1 MLPFRLAPMPPWWPW
16 RGASAGDEA
25 LRTAPASD
33 LPPAAGADAP
43 QADDPALTPEARA
56 GRSNLMQLV
65 QLRWLAVG
73 GQLLTVLTVHFGLAI
88 RLPILALLSL
98 LAALALFNLASWLRA
113 STARHVGQPELFLGL
128 LMDLV
133 VLTGLLALSGGV
145 NNPFVFV
152 FLPQL
157 AVGALLLRPGYAWTL
172 VLLACLAIMVLAQ
185 WHLPLDWPDAPQ
197 PQRLSL
203 HYLGGLLL
211 CFALCASLLV
221 LAIGRFARNLRLRDA
236 RLAALRQRAAEED
249 HIVRM
254 GLLASGAAHE
264 LGTPLATLSI
274 ILGDFAHMAPFAAEP
289 ELREDIELMQ
299 SQVQRCKAIIT
310 GILMSAGDSRGEAP
324 TATTLRAFLGALSDD
339 WRDRRSQPDFRAE
352 LGPLP
357 DTPIVADTGLRQ
369 MVTNVLDN
377 ALEAMQAA
385 GTAPPATPRLLA
397 DCDGERLCLRV
408 LDRGPGFSADMLDS
422 FGRPYHSSKGRPGGG
437 LGLFLSVNVA
447 RKLGGNVSARNR
459 ETGGAEVSIDL
470 PLAALL
476 LPEPAEPGTSLGR
489 ERA

>member
-16 RGASAGDEA
+16 RGASAEGEGAPAPAPPAPRDEA
-25 LRTAPASD
+25 PV
-33 LPPAAGADAP
+33 
-43 QADDPALTPEARA
+43 ADDPALPPETRA

-73 GQLLTVLTVHFGLAI
+73 GQLCTVLAVHFGLGI
-88 RLPILALLSL
+88 RLPILAMLSL
-98 LAALALFNLASWLRA
+98 LAALSLFNLASWLRA
-113 STARHVGQPELFLGL
+113 GTARHVGQPELFLGL
-128 LMDLV
+128 VMDLT

-152 FLPQL
+152 YLPQL
-157 AVGALLLRPGYAWTL
+157 AVGALLLRSGYAWTL
-172 VLLACLAIMVLAQ
+172 VLGACLAIMLLAQ
-185 WHLPLDWPDAPQ
+185 WHLPLRWPDAPE

-221 LAIGRFARNLRLRDA
+221 LAIARFGRNLRLRDA

-264 LGTPLATLSI
+264 LGTPLATLSV
-274 ILGDFAHMAPFAAEP
+274 ILGDWAHMAPFAAEP
-289 ELREDIELMQ
+289 ELRDDIEQMQ
-299 SQVQRCKAIIT
+299 AQVQRCKAIIG
-310 GILMSAGDSRGEAP
+310 GILLSAGDSRGDTP
-324 TATTLRAFLGALSDD
+324 TATTLHDFLEALADD
-339 WRDRRSQPDFRAE
+339 WRARRSQAGFVAE

-357 DTPIVADTGLRQ
+357 ATPIVADTGLRQ
-369 MVTNVLDN
+369 MVTHVLDN

-397 DCDGERLCLRV
+397 DCDGDRLELRV
-408 LDRGPGFSADMLDS
+408 LDRGPGFSAEMLAS
-422 FGRPYHSSKGRPGGG
+422 FGRPYHSTKGRPGGG

-447 RKLGGNVSARNR
+447 RKLGGNVTARNR
-459 ETGGAEVSIDL
+459 ETGGAEVIIDL
-470 PLAALL
+470 PLAALS
-476 LPEPAEPGTSLGR
+476 LPAADTHSPEGAAP
-489 ERA
+489 

>member
-1 MLPFRLAPMPPWWPW
+1 MLPFRLAPLPPWWPW
-16 RGASAGDEA
+16 RGAAADDEA
-25 LRTAPASD
+25 AA
-33 LPPAAGADAP
+33 PPAPQRHAP
-43 QADDPALTPEARA
+43 LADDPALSPEARA
-56 GRSNLMQLV
+56 DRSNLMQLV

-73 GQLLTVLTVHFGLAI
+73 GQLLTVLVVHYGLGI
-88 RLPILALLSL
+88 RLPILAMLSL
-98 LAALALFNLASWLRA
+98 LVSLSLFNLASWLRA
-113 STARHVGQPELFLGL
+113 GTARHVGPAELFLGL

-133 VLTGLLALSGGV
+133 VLSGLLALSGGV

-157 AVGALLLRPGYAWTL
+157 AVGALLLRGGYAWAL
-172 VLLACLAIMVLAQ
+172 VLLACVAIMLLAQ
-185 WHLPLDWPDAPQ
+185 WHLPLAWPDAPQ

-221 LAIGRFARNLRLRDA
+221 LAIGRFARNLRVRDA

-274 ILGDFAHMAPFAAEP
+274 ILGDWSHMAPFAAEP
-289 ELREDIELMQ
+289 ELRDDIEQMQ
-299 SQVQRCKAIIT
+299 AQVRRCKAIIS
-310 GILMSAGDSRGEAP
+310 GILLSAGDSRGDVP
-324 TATTLRAFLGALSDD
+324 MATTLQAFLGELSAD
-339 WRDRRSQPDFRAE
+339 WRERRQQPDFAPE

-357 DTPIVADTGLRQ
+357 ATPIIADTGLRQ

-385 GTAPPATPRLLA
+385 GSAPPATPRLLV
-397 DCDGERLCLRV
+397 DCHDDRLCLRV
-408 LDRGPGFSADMLDS
+408 LDRGAGFSPEMLAS

-459 ETGGAEVSIDL
+459 ETGGAEVSIAL
-470 PLAALL
+470 PLAALTL
-476 LPEPAEPGTSLGR
+476 EALT
-489 ERA
+489 

>member
-1 MLPFRLAPMPPWWPW
+1 MLPFRLAPLPPWWPW
-16 RGASAGDEA
+16 RGASADDE
-25 LRTAPASD
+25 TPQ
-33 LPPAAGADAP
+33 PAAARRGTP
-43 QADDPALTPEARA
+43 VVDDPALPPEARA

-73 GQLLTVLTVHFGLAI
+73 GQLLTVLAVHFGLAL
-88 RLPILALLSL
+88 RLPILAMLSL
-98 LAALALFNLASWLRA
+98 LAALSLFNLASWLRA

-128 LMDLV
+128 VMDLL

-157 AVGALLLRPGYAWTL
+157 AVGALLLRAGYAWAL
-172 VLLACLAIMVLAQ
+172 VLLACLAIMLLAQ
-185 WHLPLDWPDAPQ
+185 WHLPLAWPDAPQ

-274 ILGDFAHMAPFAAEP
+274 ILGDWAHMAPFAAEP
-289 ELREDIELMQ
+289 ELRDDIEQMQ
-299 SQVQRCKAIIT
+299 AQVQRCKAIIG
-310 GILMSAGDSRGEAP
+310 GILLSAGDSRGDAP
-324 TATTLRAFLGALSDD
+324 TATTLQAFIDELAQD
-339 WRDRRSQPDFRAE
+339 WRERRQQPDFMPE

-357 DTPIVADTGLRQ
+357 ATPIIADTGLRQ

-385 GTAPPATPRLLA
+385 GCAPPATPRLLA
-397 DCDGERLCLRV
+397 DCVDDRLALRV
-408 LDRGPGFSADMLDS
+408 LDRGPGFSPEMLAS

-470 PLAALL
+470 PLAALTL
-476 LPEPAEPGTSLGR
+476 DKP
-489 ERA
+489 

>member
-1 MLPFRLAPMPPWWPW
+1 MLPFRLAPMPPWWP
-16 RGASAGDEA
+16 RRAASASGEDV
-25 LRTAPASD
+25 TASTPSSAT
-33 LPPAAGADAP
+33 PPAAAAP
-43 QADDPALTPEARA
+43 VADDPALPPEARA

-73 GQLLTVLTVHFGLAI
+73 GQLGTVLAVHFGLGL
-88 RLPILALLSL
+88 RLPILAMLSL
-98 LAALALFNLASWLRA
+98 LASLAMFNLASWLRA
-113 STARHVGQPELFLGL
+113 GTARHVGQPELFLGL
-128 LMDLV
+128 VMDLV

-152 FLPQL
+152 YLPQL
-157 AVGALLLRPGYAWTL
+157 AVGALLLRSGYAWTL
-172 VLLACLAIMVLAQ
+172 VFGACVAIMLLAQ
-185 WHLPLDWPDAPQ
+185 WHVPLRWPDAPE

-221 LAIGRFARNLRLRDA
+221 LAIARFGRNLRLRDA

-264 LGTPLATLSI
+264 LGTPLATLSV
-274 ILGDFAHMAPFAAEP
+274 ILGDWAHMAPFAGEP
-289 ELREDIELMQ
+289 ELRDDIEQMQ
-299 SQVQRCKAIIT
+299 AQVQRCKAIIT

-324 TATTLRAFLGALSDD
+324 QATTLREFLQALAVD
-339 WRDRRSQPDFRAE
+339 WRERRAQAGFAAE

-357 DTPIVADTGLRQ
+357 ATPIIADTGLRQ

-385 GTAPPATPRLLA
+385 GTAPPAMPRLLA
-397 DCDGERLCLRV
+397 ECDGERLCLRV
-408 LDRGPGFSADMLDS
+408 LDRGAGFSDEMLAS

-459 ETGGAEVSIDL
+459 EAGGAEVQIDL
-470 PLAALL
+470 PLAALS
-476 LPEPAEPGTSLGR
+476 LPAAPAFPHEAPT
-489 ERA
+489 A

>member
-1 MLPFRLAPMPPWWPW
+1 MPPWWPW
-16 RGASAGDEA
+16 RGASADDEPA
-25 LRTAPASD
+25 RTDGAP
-33 LPPAAGADAP
+33 PPAPVPDAP
-43 QADDPALTPEARA
+43 LADDPALPPEARA

-73 GQLLTVLTVHFGLAI
+73 GQLGTVLAVHFVLGI

-98 LAALALFNLASWLRA
+98 LAALSLFNLASWLRA

-128 LMDLV
+128 LMDMV
-133 VLTGLLALSGGV
+133 VLTGLLALTGGV

-152 FLPQL
+152 YLPQL
-157 AVGALLLRPGYAWTL
+157 AVGALLLRSAYAWTL
-172 VLLACLAIMVLAQ
+172 VLGACTAIMLLAQ
-185 WHLPLDWPDAPQ
+185 WHLPLAWPDAPQ

-203 HYLGGLLL
+203 HYLGGLLM

-221 LAIGRFARNLRLRDA
+221 VAIGRFGRNLRLRDA

-274 ILGDFAHMAPFAAEP
+274 ILGDWAHMTPFAAEP
-289 ELREDIELMQ
+289 ELRDDIEQMQ
-299 SQVQRCKAIIT
+299 AQVQRCKAIIS
-310 GILMSAGDSRGEAP
+310 GILMSAGDTRGDAP
-324 TATTLRAFLGALSDD
+324 TATTLHDFLDELSDD
-339 WRDRRSQPDFRAE
+339 WRARRNQGGFRAE

-357 DTPIVADTGLRQ
+357 ATPIVADTGLRQ

-397 DCDGERLCLRV
+397 DCDGDRLTLRV
-408 LDRGPGFSADMLDS
+408 LDRGPGFSDEMLAS

-447 RKLGGNVSARNR
+447 RKLGGNVNARNR
-459 ETGGAEVSIDL
+459 ETGGAEVTIAL
-470 PLAALL
+470 PLAALAL
-476 LPEPAEPGTSLGR
+476 TADPRPAPWSP
-489 ERA
+489 A